1 MKFDIVTAL
10 PLFAWRE
17 RDCVENRGRRGRLIA
32 RYSFVSFFR
41 GEGDNRWD
49 FTLCRNFTGKMFSY
63 ANVPLF
69 KYLVPF
75 FA

>member
-49 FTLCRNFTGKMFSY
+49 FTLCRVKCFPMQNFR
-63 ANVPLF
+63 PPF